1 MSRPIK
7 GRPGVS
13 ERGYLDTL
21 WDMSTELGVG
31 VSADSPATGRGGGPS
46 SRNDLTWS
54 DLLAWLKF
62 VLSLGLGIALGA
74 ENLNAPEASGWLR
87 VPALLAA
94 LILCAQGPVDLSEHN
109 RQREAQIE
117 AERAAEQAAELAAEQ
132 ARRKQQPG
140 REGTRDEGV
149 VDVLAPRLR
158 SPYPVNGPTT
168 IESTA
173 TAAAAEELDQQAK
186 KQEAEAR
193 VTAGSVANSRG
204 ALMTVLILAIWL
216 GLATLNY
223 PSAPP
228 LLLWLSLVASFLLF
242 MSVWGG
248 LQKRPT

>member
-1 MSRPIK
+1 MP
-7 GRPGVS
+7 
-13 ERGYLDTL
+13 
-21 WDMSTELGVG
+21 
-31 VSADSPATGRGGGPS
+31 
-46 SRNDLTWS
+46 S
-54 DLLAWLKF
+54 DLLAWTKF

-74 ENLNAPEASGWLR
+74 ENLNAPDASGWLR

-109 RQREAQIE
+109 RQKEAEIE
-117 AERAAEQAAELAAEQ
+117 AERAAEEERRRQAA
-132 ARRKQQPG
+132 G
-140 REGTRDEGV
+140 RERAQGEVEIENMTGRIRGPYADRPGTVET
-149 VDVLAPRLR
+149 
-158 SPYPVNGPTT
+158 S
-168 IESTA
+168 
-173 TAAAAEELDQQAK
+173 AAAAATEELDQQAK

-204 ALMTVLILAIWL
+204 ALLTVLILAIWL

-248 LQKRPT
+248 LQKRPA